1 METVA
6 CLEKK
11 LTRIEKRKTEN
22 VMIMS
27 TQESKDQAETGEGN
41 TSSSRS
47 IQYCRRVAD
56 DATNLRTKDG

>member
-6 CLEKK
+6 YLEKN

-41 TSSSRS
+41 TSSS
-47 IQYCRRVAD
+47 
-56 DATNLRTKDG
+56 

>member
-1 METVA
+1 MSGEGPYSRN
-6 CLEKK
+6 

-41 TSSSRS
+41 TSSS
-47 IQYCRRVAD
+47 
-56 DATNLRTKDG
+56 